1 MIVIRRD
8 SLDLSGREL
17 THTRG
22 LAQTFV
28 AVMTLNLSKNSISII
43 GALPVGLRVLDI
55 SCNILLDLQG
65 CSALKRLEKMD
76 VSHNRI
82 QSFAGIEGCLS
93 LKNLYAQSNPLQ
105 IVTHIDMCPH
115 LQLVDLSDCS
125 ISSWD
130 GVRVLSLCKSLRQ
143 LALKGCPVFSPS
155 IPSACCSFGAAFDH
169 IGWCSNAQQCR
180 KSSSS
185 FTKARQSSRA
195 SCFSKK
201 CC

>member
-17 THTRG
+17 TNTRG

-65 CSALKRLEKMD
+65 CSALKRLEKID

-82 QSFAGIEGCLS
+82 QSFAGIEGCL
-93 LKNLYAQSNPLQ
+93 
-105 IVTHIDMCPH
+105 
-115 LQLVDLSDCS
+115 
-125 ISSWD
+125 
-130 GVRVLSLCKSLRQ
+130 
-143 LALKGCPVFSPS
+143 
-155 IPSACCSFGAAFDH
+155 
-169 IGWCSNAQQCR
+169 
-180 KSSSS
+180 
-185 FTKARQSSRA
+185 
-195 SCFSKK
+195 
-201 CC
+201 